1 LGEEEE
7 KVKLWGGRF
16 EKEPDR
22 KVEEFTRSLPFDKR
36 LFREDIMVNLA
47 WAEGLSKI
55 GILDE
60 GEFEEIKRALSE
72 IESEMEK
79 GDFKF
84 LPTDEDIHT
93 AIERALVEK
102 VGEAGAKIHT
112 GKSRNDQV
120 VTDLKIYLKKEIKE
134 IAQLLEEY
142 LKALYELAE
151 REKGL
156 IMPGYTHLQP
166 AQPVLFSHYILAYFW
181 MGKRDFDRLV
191 SCYKKMDYLPLGS
204 GAFSGTS
211 FPIDRK
217 FLAQKL
223 SFSHTTEN
231 SVDAVSSRDFALHFL
246 NQVAILMVHLSR
258 LGEDLVI
265 WNSKE
270 FSFIEFEDSFTTGSS
285 LMPQKKNPDP
295 LELVRAKAGRVI
307 GNWVRLATVLKGLP
321 LSYNRDLQEDKEALF
336 DSVDTVKGALSFLP
350 SLISTLKINPSQ
362 MRRSLRESDVLAT
375 EIADF
380 LVEKGVPFR
389 EAHRLA
395 GEAVKLASKKGVF
408 LESLSLKD
416 WQSISPLF
424 TAEIKNYLSL
434 ENSLQRRNVEG
445 GTSPQSLQQEL
456 EKASQVLSRM
466 EDWLT

>member
-1 LGEEEE
+1 
-7 KVKLWGGRF
+7 VKLWGGRF
-16 EKEPDR
+16 KKELNE
-22 KVEEFTRSLPFDKR
+22 KVEEFMRSLPFDKR

-47 WAEGLSKI
+47 WAEALAKIKILSEAELEKI
-55 GILDE
+55 
-60 GEFEEIKRALSE
+60 KKALSE
-72 IESEMEK
+72 IEGEIER
-79 GDFKF
+79 GEFKF

-120 VTDLKIYLKKEIKE
+120 VTDLKIYLKREIKE
-134 IAQLLEEY
+134 IARLLRDY
-142 LKALYELAE
+142 LKALSELAE
-151 REKGL
+151 REKDL
-156 IMPGYTHLQP
+156 VMPGYTHLQP

-223 SFSHTTEN
+223 SFSHVTEN

-246 NQVAILMVHLSR
+246 NQAAILMIHLSR
-258 LGEDLVI
+258 LAEDLI
-265 WNSKE
+265 LWNSKE
-270 FSFIEFEDSFTTGSS
+270 FSFIELEDSFTTGSS

-307 GNWVRLATVLKGLP
+307 GNWVKLATVLKGLP

-350 SLISTLKINPSQ
+350 SLLSSLKVNPSQ
-362 MRRSLRESDVLAT
+362 MRKSLQESDVLAT
-375 EIADF
+375 EAADF

-389 EAHRLA
+389 EAHSLA
-395 GEAVKLASKKGVF
+395 GEAVKLAVERGES
-408 LESLSLKD
+408 LEALSLKD
-416 WQSISPLF
+416 WESVSPLF
-424 TAEIKNYLSL
+424 SAEIGDYLSI
-434 ENSLQRRNVEG
+434 EKSLQRRNVEG
-445 GTSPQSLQQEL
+445 GTSPQRLQEEL
-456 EKASQVLSRM
+456 EKAQHVLSRM
-466 EDWLT
+466 EEWLK

>member
-1 LGEEEE
+1 M
-7 KVKLWGGRF
+7 KLWGGRF
-16 EKEPDR
+16 KKELNE
-22 KVEEFTRSLPFDKR
+22 KVEEFMRSLPFDKR

-47 WAEGLSKI
+47 WAEALAKIKILSEAELEKI
-55 GILDE
+55 
-60 GEFEEIKRALSE
+60 KKALSE
-72 IESEMEK
+72 IEGEIER
-79 GDFKF
+79 GEFKF

-120 VTDLKIYLKKEIKE
+120 VTDLKIYLKREIKE
-134 IAQLLEEY
+134 IARLLRDY
-142 LKALYELAE
+142 LKALSELAE
-151 REKGL
+151 REKDL
-156 IMPGYTHLQP
+156 VMPGYTHLQP

-223 SFSHTTEN
+223 SFSHVTEN

-246 NQVAILMVHLSR
+246 NQAAILMIHLSR
-258 LGEDLVI
+258 LAEDLI
-265 WNSKE
+265 LWNSKE
-270 FSFIEFEDSFTTGSS
+270 FSFIELEDSFTTGSS

-307 GNWVRLATVLKGLP
+307 GNWVKLATVLKGLP

-350 SLISTLKINPSQ
+350 SLLSSLKVNPSQ
-362 MRRSLRESDVLAT
+362 MRKSLQESDVLAT
-375 EIADF
+375 EAADF

-389 EAHRLA
+389 EAHSLA
-395 GEAVKLASKKGVF
+395 GEAVKLAVERGES
-408 LESLSLKD
+408 LEALSLKD
-416 WQSISPLF
+416 WESVSPLF
-424 TAEIKNYLSL
+424 SAEIGDYLSI
-434 ENSLQRRNVEG
+434 EKSLQRRNVEG
-445 GTSPQSLQQEL
+445 GTSPQRLQEEL
-456 EKASQVLSRM
+456 EKAQHVLSRM
-466 EDWLT
+466 EEWLK